1 MAEPAYDTDAVAARQ
16 ALADIR
22 REVFAAGA
30 YACGVVRAVPVA
42 AEVVARYEGWLAD
55 GNAGN
60 MDYLGRYGEVRR
72 DPRLLLDGEG
82 AHTLIVTLF
91 AYQDDVPLAE
101 GVPYIAHYA
110 LGQDYHDVL
119 RRRLKAVVGQL
130 RPRFGGKWRVCVD
143 SAPLMER
150 YWAVRA
156 GLGVIG
162 DNGCLIVP
170 GVGANFFIATIVT
183 TAQLPTDDPVEDTPH
198 CLGCG
203 RCVRVCPTGALR
215 NDGSVDARRC
225 ISYLTI
231 ESHDDIPADIPTGS
245 TLYGC
250 DVCRRACPLA
260 HSKAGVGQAGDA
272 NYGSDGNDGNY
283 ENDESNESR
292 GKDERSLG
300 NPESTDPSA
309 SGKFAEAVTVLPEF
323 TPNPQLLSMTVADWR
338 ALDDEGYAALT
349 AHSAMRRASLDKLH
363 STLRRFPQG

>member
-1 MAEPAYDTDAVAARQ
+1 M
-16 ALADIR
+16 LADIR
-22 REVFAAGA
+22 REVFAVGA
-30 YACGVVRAVPVA
+30 YACGVVRAMPVT
-42 AEVVARYEGWLAD
+42 AEAVARYEEWLAD

-82 AHTLIVTLF
+82 ARTLIVTLF
-91 AYQDDVPLAE
+91 AYQDNVHPAE

-119 RRRLKAVVGQL
+119 RRRLKTVIGQL
-130 RPRFGGKWRVCVD
+130 RPRFGGKWRICVD

-150 YWAVRA
+150 YWAARA

-183 TAQLPTDDPVEDTPH
+183 TAQMPTDDPVEGTSH
-198 CLGCG
+198 CLGCS
-203 RCVRVCPTGALR
+203 RCVRACPTGALR
-215 NDGSVDARRC
+215 GDGSVDARRC

-231 ESHDDIPADIPTGS
+231 ESHDDIPADIPTGN

-260 HSKAGVGQAGDA
+260 CCKTDIGQGRQLEHS
-272 NYGSDGNDGNY
+272 
-283 ENDESNESR
+283 ENLKNSEHSSV
-292 GKDERSLG
+292 
-300 NPESTDPSA
+300 ST
-309 SGKFAEAVTVLPEF
+309 SGKFAETMTVLPEF
-323 TPNPQLLSMTVADWR
+323 TPDSRLLSMTVADWR

-349 AHSAMRRASLDKLH
+349 AHSAMRRVSLDKLR
-363 STLRRFPQG
+363 STLRRFPKG

>member
-1 MAEPAYDTDAVAARQ
+1 MPFFFMEQNTDTAKAM
-16 ALADIR
+16 LADIR
-22 REVFAAGA
+22 REVFAVGA
-30 YACGVVRAVPVA
+30 YACGVVRAMPVT
-42 AEVVARYEGWLAD
+42 AEAVARYEEWLAD

-60 MDYLGRYGEVRR
+60 MDYLWRYGEVRR

-82 AHTLIVTLF
+82 ARTLIVTLF
-91 AYQDDVPLAE
+91 AYQDNVHPAE

-119 RRRLKAVVGQL
+119 RRRLKTVIGQL
-130 RPRFGGKWRVCVD
+130 RPRFGGKWRICVD

-150 YWAVRA
+150 YWAARA

-183 TAQLPTDDPVEDTPH
+183 TAQMPTDDPVEGTSH

-203 RCVRVCPTGALR
+203 RCVRACPTGALR
-215 NDGSVDARRC
+215 GDGSVDARRC

-231 ESHDDIPADIPTGS
+231 ESHDGIPADIPTGN

-260 HSKAGVGQAGDA
+260 CCKTDIGQGRQLEHS
-272 NYGSDGNDGNY
+272 
-283 ENDESNESR
+283 ENLENSEHS
-292 GKDERSLG
+292 SV
-300 NPESTDPSA
+300 ST
-309 SGKFAEAVTVLPEF
+309 SGKFAETMTVLPEF
-323 TPNPQLLSMTVADWR
+323 TPDSRLLSMTVADWR

-349 AHSAMRRASLDKLH
+349 AHSAMRRISLDKLR
-363 STLRRFPQG
+363 STLRRFPKG

>member
-1 MAEPAYDTDAVAARQ
+1 MEQNTDTAKAM
-16 ALADIR
+16 LADIR
-22 REVFAAGA
+22 REVFAVGA
-30 YACGVVRAVPVA
+30 YACGVVRAMPVT
-42 AEVVARYEGWLAD
+42 AEAVARYDEWLAD

-82 AHTLIVTLF
+82 ARTLIVTLF
-91 AYQDDVPLAE
+91 AYQDNVHPAE

-119 RRRLKAVVGQL
+119 RRRLKTVIGQL

-150 YWAVRA
+150 YWAARA

-183 TAQLPTDDPVEDTPH
+183 TAQMPTDDPVEGTSH

-203 RCVRVCPTGALR
+203 RCVRACPTGALR
-215 NDGSVDARRC
+215 GDGSVDARRC

-231 ESHDDIPADIPTGS
+231 ESHDDIPADIPTGN

-260 HSKAGVGQAGDA
+260 CCKTDIGQGRQLEHS
-272 NYGSDGNDGNY
+272 
-283 ENDESNESR
+283 ENSENSESSEHSAV
-292 GKDERSLG
+292 
-300 NPESTDPSA
+300 ST
-309 SGKFAEAVTVLPEF
+309 SGKFAETMTVLPEF
-323 TPNPQLLSMTVADWR
+323 TPDSRLLSMTVADWR
-338 ALDDEGYAALT
+338 ALDDEGYAALI
-349 AHSAMRRASLDKLH
+349 AHSAMRRVSLDKLR
-363 STLRRFPQG
+363 STLRRFPKG

>member
-1 MAEPAYDTDAVAARQ
+1 MEQNTDTAKAM
-16 ALADIR
+16 LADIR
-22 REVFAAGA
+22 REVFAVGA
-30 YACGVVRAVPVA
+30 YACGVVSAMPVT
-42 AEVVARYEGWLAD
+42 AEAVARYEEWLAD

-82 AHTLIVTLF
+82 ARTLIVTLF
-91 AYQDDVPLAE
+91 AYQDNVHPAE

-119 RRRLKAVVGQL
+119 RRRLKTVIGQL

-150 YWAVRA
+150 YWAARA

-170 GVGANFFIATIVT
+170 GMGANFFIATIVT
-183 TAQLPTDDPVEDTPH
+183 TAQMPTDDPVEGTSH

-203 RCVRVCPTGALR
+203 RCVRACPTGALR
-215 NDGSVDARRC
+215 GDGSVDARRC

-231 ESHDDIPADIPTGS
+231 ESHDDIPADIPTGN

-260 HSKAGVGQAGDA
+260 CCKTDIGQGRQLEHS
-272 NYGSDGNDGNY
+272 
-283 ENDESNESR
+283 ENSEN
-292 GKDERSLG
+292 L
-300 NPESTDPSA
+300 ESTEHSSVST
-309 SGKFAEAVTVLPEF
+309 SGKFAETMTVLPEF
-323 TPNPQLLSMTVADWR
+323 TPDSRLLSMTVADWR
-338 ALDDEGYAALT
+338 ALDDEGYAALI
-349 AHSAMRRASLDKLH
+349 AHSAMRRVSLDKLR
-363 STLRRFPQG
+363 STLRRFPKG

>member
-1 MAEPAYDTDAVAARQ
+1 MEQNTDTAKAM
-16 ALADIR
+16 LADIR
-22 REVFAAGA
+22 REVFAVGA
-30 YACGVVRAVPVA
+30 YACGVVRAMPVT
-42 AEVVARYEGWLAD
+42 AEAVARYEEWLAD

-82 AHTLIVTLF
+82 ARALIVTLF
-91 AYQDDVPLAE
+91 AYQDNVHPAE

-119 RRRLKAVVGQL
+119 RRRLKTVIGQL
-130 RPRFGGKWRVCVD
+130 RPRFGGKWRICVD

-150 YWAVRA
+150 YWAARA

-183 TAQLPTDDPVEDTPH
+183 TAQMPTDDPVEGTSH

-203 RCVRVCPTGALR
+203 RCVRACPTGALR
-215 NDGSVDARRC
+215 GDGSVDARRC

-231 ESHDDIPADIPTGS
+231 ESHDDIPADIPTGN

-260 HSKAGVGQAGDA
+260 CCKTDIGQGRQLEHSKNLKNSEHSSV
-272 NYGSDGNDGNY
+272 
-283 ENDESNESR
+283 
-292 GKDERSLG
+292 
-300 NPESTDPSA
+300 ST
-309 SGKFAEAVTVLPEF
+309 SGKFAETMTVLPEF
-323 TPNPQLLSMTVADWR
+323 TPDSRLLSMTVADWR

-349 AHSAMRRASLDKLH
+349 AHSAMRRVSLDKLR
-363 STLRRFPQG
+363 STLRRFPKG

>member
-1 MAEPAYDTDAVAARQ
+1 MEQNTDTAKAM
-16 ALADIR
+16 LADIR
-22 REVFAAGA
+22 REVFAVGA
-30 YACGVVRAVPVA
+30 YACGVVRAMPVT
-42 AEVVARYEGWLAD
+42 AEAVARYEEWLAD

-82 AHTLIVTLF
+82 ARTLIVTLF
-91 AYQDDVPLAE
+91 AYQDNVHPAE

-119 RRRLKAVVGQL
+119 RRRLKTVIGQL

-150 YWAVRA
+150 YWAARA

-183 TAQLPTDDPVEDTPH
+183 TAQMPTDDPVEGTSH

-203 RCVRVCPTGALR
+203 RCVRACPTGALR
-215 NDGSVDARRC
+215 GDGSVDARRC

-231 ESHDDIPADIPTGS
+231 ESHDDIPADIPTGN

-260 HSKAGVGQAGDA
+260 CCKTDIGQGRQLEHS
-272 NYGSDGNDGNY
+272 
-283 ENDESNESR
+283 ENLENSEHS
-292 GKDERSLG
+292 SV
-300 NPESTDPSA
+300 ST
-309 SGKFAEAVTVLPEF
+309 SGKFAETMTVLPEF
-323 TPNPQLLSMTVADWR
+323 TPDSRLLSMTVADWR

-349 AHSAMRRASLDKLH
+349 AHSAMRRVSLDKLR
-363 STLRRFPQG
+363 STLRRFPKG

>member
-1 MAEPAYDTDAVAARQ
+1 MEQNTDTAKAM
-16 ALADIR
+16 LADIR
-22 REVFAAGA
+22 REVFAVGA
-30 YACGVVRAVPVA
+30 YACGVVRAMPVT
-42 AEVVARYEGWLAD
+42 AEAVARYEEWLAD

-82 AHTLIVTLF
+82 ARTLIVTLF
-91 AYQDDVPLAE
+91 AYQDNVHPAE

-119 RRRLKAVVGQL
+119 RRRLKTVIGQL
-130 RPRFGGKWRVCVD
+130 RPRFGGKWRICVD

-150 YWAVRA
+150 YWAARA

-183 TAQLPTDDPVEDTPH
+183 TAQMPTDDPVEGTSH

-203 RCVRVCPTGALR
+203 RCVRACPTGALR
-215 NDGSVDARRC
+215 GDGSVDARRC

-231 ESHDDIPADIPTGS
+231 ESHEDIPADIPTGN

-260 HSKAGVGQAGDA
+260 CCKTDIGQGRQLEHS
-272 NYGSDGNDGNY
+272 
-283 ENDESNESR
+283 ENLKNSEHSSV
-292 GKDERSLG
+292 
-300 NPESTDPSA
+300 ST
-309 SGKFAEAVTVLPEF
+309 SGKFAETMTVLPEF
-323 TPNPQLLSMTVADWR
+323 TPDSRLLSMTVADWR

-349 AHSAMRRASLDKLH
+349 AHSAMRRVSLDKLR
-363 STLRRFPQG
+363 STLRRFPKG

>member
-1 MAEPAYDTDAVAARQ
+1 M
-16 ALADIR
+16 LADIR
-22 REVFAAGA
+22 REVFAVGA
-30 YACGVVRAVPVA
+30 YACGVVRAMPVT
-42 AEVVARYEGWLAD
+42 AEAVARYEEWLAD

-82 AHTLIVTLF
+82 ARTLIVTLF
-91 AYQDDVPLAE
+91 AYQDNVHPAE

-119 RRRLKAVVGQL
+119 RRRLKTVIGQL
-130 RPRFGGKWRVCVD
+130 RPRFGGKWRICVD

-150 YWAVRA
+150 YWAARA

-183 TAQLPTDDPVEDTPH
+183 TAQMPTDDPVEGTSH

-203 RCVRVCPTGALR
+203 RCVRACPTGALR
-215 NDGSVDARRC
+215 GDGSVDARRC

-231 ESHDDIPADIPTGS
+231 ESHDDIPADIPTGN

-260 HSKAGVGQAGDA
+260 CCKTDIGQGRQFEHSK
-272 NYGSDGNDGNY
+272 NL
-283 ENDESNESR
+283 ENSEHSSV
-292 GKDERSLG
+292 
-300 NPESTDPSA
+300 ST
-309 SGKFAEAVTVLPEF
+309 SGKFAETMTVLPEF
-323 TPNPQLLSMTVADWR
+323 TPDSRLLSMTVADWR

-349 AHSAMRRASLDKLH
+349 AHSAMRRVSLDKLR
-363 STLRRFPQG
+363 STLRRFPKG

>member
-1 MAEPAYDTDAVAARQ
+1 MEQNTDTAKAM
-16 ALADIR
+16 LADIR
-22 REVFAAGA
+22 REVFAVGA
-30 YACGVVRAVPVA
+30 YACGVVRAMPVT
-42 AEVVARYEGWLAD
+42 AEAVARYEEWLAD

-60 MDYLGRYGEVRR
+60 MDYLWRYGEVRR

-82 AHTLIVTLF
+82 ARTLIVTLF
-91 AYQDDVPLAE
+91 AYQDNVHPAE

-119 RRRLKAVVGQL
+119 RRRLKTVIGQL
-130 RPRFGGKWRVCVD
+130 RPRFGGKWRICVD
-143 SAPLMER
+143 SAPLLER
-150 YWAVRA
+150 YWAARA

-183 TAQLPTDDPVEDTPH
+183 TAQMPTDDPVEGTSH

-203 RCVRVCPTGALR
+203 RCVRACPTGALR
-215 NDGSVDARRC
+215 GDGSVDARRC

-231 ESHDDIPADIPTGS
+231 ESHDDIPADIPTGN

-260 HSKAGVGQAGDA
+260 CCKTDIGQGRQLEHS
-272 NYGSDGNDGNY
+272 
-283 ENDESNESR
+283 ENLENSEHS
-292 GKDERSLG
+292 SV
-300 NPESTDPSA
+300 ST
-309 SGKFAEAVTVLPEF
+309 SGKFAETMTVLPEF
-323 TPNPQLLSMTVADWR
+323 TPDSRLLSMTVADWR

-349 AHSAMRRASLDKLH
+349 AHSAMRRVSLDKLR
-363 STLRRFPQG
+363 STLRRFPKG

>member
-1 MAEPAYDTDAVAARQ
+1 MEQNTDTAKAM
-16 ALADIR
+16 LADIR
-22 REVFAAGA
+22 REVFAVGA
-30 YACGVVRAVPVA
+30 YACGVVRAMPVT
-42 AEVVARYEGWLAD
+42 AEAVARYDEWLAD

-82 AHTLIVTLF
+82 ARTLIVTLF
-91 AYQDDVPLAE
+91 AYQDNVHPAE

-119 RRRLKAVVGQL
+119 RRRLKTVIGQL
-130 RPRFGGKWRVCVD
+130 RPRFGGKWRICVD

-150 YWAVRA
+150 YWAARA

-183 TAQLPTDDPVEDTPH
+183 TAQMPTDDPVEGTSH

-203 RCVRVCPTGALR
+203 RCVRACPTGALR
-215 NDGSVDARRC
+215 GDGSVDARRC

-231 ESHDDIPADIPTGS
+231 ESHDDIPADIPTGN

-260 HSKAGVGQAGDA
+260 CCKTDIGQGRQLEHS
-272 NYGSDGNDGNY
+272 
-283 ENDESNESR
+283 ENLKNSEHSSV
-292 GKDERSLG
+292 
-300 NPESTDPSA
+300 ST
-309 SGKFAEAVTVLPEF
+309 SGKFAETMTVLPEF
-323 TPNPQLLSMTVADWR
+323 TPDSRLLSMTVADWR

-349 AHSAMRRASLDKLH
+349 AHSAMRRVSLDKLR
-363 STLRRFPQG
+363 STLRRFPKG

>member
-1 MAEPAYDTDAVAARQ
+1 MEQNTDTAKAM
-16 ALADIR
+16 LADIR
-22 REVFAAGA
+22 REVFAVGA
-30 YACGVVRAVPVA
+30 YACGVVRAMPVT
-42 AEVVARYEGWLAD
+42 AEAVARYEEWLAD

-82 AHTLIVTLF
+82 ARTLIVTLF
-91 AYQDDVPLAE
+91 AYQDNVHPAE

-119 RRRLKAVVGQL
+119 RRRLKTVIGQL
-130 RPRFGGKWRVCVD
+130 RPRFGGKWRICVD

-150 YWAVRA
+150 YWAARA

-183 TAQLPTDDPVEDTPH
+183 TAQMPTDDPVEGTSH

-203 RCVRVCPTGALR
+203 RCVRACPTGALR
-215 NDGSVDARRC
+215 GDGSVDARRC

-231 ESHDDIPADIPTGS
+231 ESHDDIPADIPTGN

-260 HSKAGVGQAGDA
+260 CCKTDIGQGRQLEHSK
-272 NYGSDGNDGNY
+272 NL
-283 ENDESNESR
+283 ENSEHSSV
-292 GKDERSLG
+292 
-300 NPESTDPSA
+300 ST
-309 SGKFAEAVTVLPEF
+309 SGKFAETMTVLPEF
-323 TPNPQLLSMTVADWR
+323 TPDSRLLSMTVADWR

-349 AHSAMRRASLDKLH
+349 AHSAMRRVSLDKLR
-363 STLRRFPQG
+363 STLRRFPKG

>member
-1 MAEPAYDTDAVAARQ
+1 MEQNTDTAKAI
-16 ALADIR
+16 LADIR
-22 REVFAAGA
+22 REVFAVGA
-30 YACGVVRAVPVA
+30 YACGVVRAMPVT
-42 AEVVARYEGWLAD
+42 AEAVARYEEWLAD

-82 AHTLIVTLF
+82 ARTLIVTLF
-91 AYQDDVPLAE
+91 AYQDNVHPAE

-119 RRRLKAVVGQL
+119 RRRLKTVIGQL
-130 RPRFGGKWRVCVD
+130 RPRFGGKWRICVD

-150 YWAVRA
+150 YWAARA

-183 TAQLPTDDPVEDTPH
+183 TAQMPTDDPVEGTSH

-203 RCVRVCPTGALR
+203 RCVRACPTGALR
-215 NDGSVDARRC
+215 GDGSVDARRC

-231 ESHDDIPADIPTGS
+231 ESHDDIPADIPTGN

-250 DVCRRACPLA
+250 DVYRRACPLA
-260 HSKAGVGQAGDA
+260 CCKTDIGQGRQLEHSEDL
-272 NYGSDGNDGNY
+272 
-283 ENDESNESR
+283 ENSEHSSV
-292 GKDERSLG
+292 
-300 NPESTDPSA
+300 ST
-309 SGKFAEAVTVLPEF
+309 SGKFAETMTVLPEF
-323 TPNPQLLSMTVADWR
+323 TPDSRLLSMTVADWR

-349 AHSAMRRASLDKLH
+349 AHSAMRRVSLDKLR
-363 STLRRFPQG
+363 STLRRFPKG

>member
-1 MAEPAYDTDAVAARQ
+1 MEQNTDTAKAM
-16 ALADIR
+16 LADIR
-22 REVFAAGA
+22 REVFAVGA
-30 YACGVVRAVPVA
+30 YACGVVRAMPVT
-42 AEVVARYEGWLAD
+42 AEAVARYEEWLAD

-82 AHTLIVTLF
+82 ARTLIVTLF
-91 AYQDDVPLAE
+91 AYQDNVHPAE

-119 RRRLKAVVGQL
+119 RRRLKTVIGQL
-130 RPRFGGKWRVCVD
+130 RPRFGGKWRICVD

-150 YWAVRA
+150 YWAARA

-183 TAQLPTDDPVEDTPH
+183 TAQMPTDDPVEGTSH

-203 RCVRVCPTGALR
+203 RCVRACPTGALR
-215 NDGSVDARRC
+215 GDGSVDARRC

-231 ESHDDIPADIPTGS
+231 ESHDDIPADIPTGN

-260 HSKAGVGQAGDA
+260 CFKTDIGQGRQLEHS
-272 NYGSDGNDGNY
+272 
-283 ENDESNESR
+283 ENLENSEHS
-292 GKDERSLG
+292 SV
-300 NPESTDPSA
+300 ST
-309 SGKFAEAVTVLPEF
+309 SGKFAETMTVLPEF
-323 TPNPQLLSMTVADWR
+323 TPDSRLLSMTVADWR

-349 AHSAMRRASLDKLH
+349 AHSAMRRVSLDKLR
-363 STLRRFPQG
+363 STLRRFPKG

>member
-1 MAEPAYDTDAVAARQ
+1 M
-16 ALADIR
+16 
-22 REVFAAGA
+22 
-30 YACGVVRAVPVA
+30 
-42 AEVVARYEGWLAD
+42 
-55 GNAGN
+55 
-60 MDYLGRYGEVRR
+60 RR

-82 AHTLIVTLF
+82 ARTLIVTLF
-91 AYQDDVPLAE
+91 AYQDNVHPAE

-119 RRRLKAVVGQL
+119 RRRLKTVIGQL

-150 YWAVRA
+150 YWAARA

-183 TAQLPTDDPVEDTPH
+183 TAQMPTDDPVEGTSH

-203 RCVRVCPTGALR
+203 RCVRACPTGALR
-215 NDGSVDARRC
+215 GDGSVDARRC

-231 ESHDDIPADIPTGS
+231 ESHDDIPANIPTGN

-260 HSKAGVGQAGDA
+260 CCKTDIGQGRQLEHSEH
-272 NYGSDGNDGNY
+272 S
-283 ENDESNESR
+283 ENSESSEHSAV
-292 GKDERSLG
+292 
-300 NPESTDPSA
+300 ST
-309 SGKFAEAVTVLPEF
+309 SGKFVEAMTVLPEF
-323 TPNPQLLSMTVADWR
+323 TPDSRLLSMTVADWR
-338 ALDDEGYAALT
+338 ALDDEGYAALI
-349 AHSAMRRASLDKLH
+349 AHSAMRRVSLDKLR
-363 STLRRFPQG
+363 STLRRFPKG

>member
-1 MAEPAYDTDAVAARQ
+1 MEQNTDTAKAM
-16 ALADIR
+16 LADIR
-22 REVFAAGA
+22 REVFAVGA
-30 YACGVVRAVPVA
+30 YACGVVRAMPVT
-42 AEVVARYEGWLAD
+42 AEAVARYDEWLAD

-82 AHTLIVTLF
+82 ARTLIVTLF
-91 AYQDDVPLAE
+91 AYQDNVHPTE

-119 RRRLKAVVGQL
+119 RRRLRTVIGQL

-150 YWAVRA
+150 YWAARA

-183 TAQLPTDDPVEDTPH
+183 TAQMPTDDPVEGTSH

-203 RCVRVCPTGALR
+203 RCVRACPTGALR
-215 NDGSVDARRC
+215 GDGSVDARRC

-231 ESHDDIPADIPTGS
+231 ESHDDIPADIPTGN

-260 HSKAGVGQAGDA
+260 CCKTDGQGRQLEHSEH
-272 NYGSDGNDGNY
+272 S
-283 ENDESNESR
+283 ESSEHS
-292 GKDERSLG
+292 SV
-300 NPESTDPSA
+300 ST
-309 SGKFAEAVTVLPEF
+309 SGKFAETMTVLPEF
-323 TPNPQLLSMTVADWR
+323 TPDSRLLSMTVADWR
-338 ALDDEGYAALT
+338 ALDDEGYAALI
-349 AHSAMRRASLDKLH
+349 AHSAMRRVSLDKLR
-363 STLRRFPQG
+363 STLRRFPKWEGIC

>member
-1 MAEPAYDTDAVAARQ
+1 M
-16 ALADIR
+16 
-22 REVFAAGA
+22 
-30 YACGVVRAVPVA
+30 
-42 AEVVARYEGWLAD
+42 
-55 GNAGN
+55 
-60 MDYLGRYGEVRR
+60 RR

-82 AHTLIVTLF
+82 ARTLIVTLF
-91 AYQDDVPLAE
+91 AYQDNVHPAE

-119 RRRLKAVVGQL
+119 RRRLKTVIGQL
-130 RPRFGGKWRVCVD
+130 RPRFGGKWRICVD

-150 YWAVRA
+150 YWAARA

-183 TAQLPTDDPVEDTPH
+183 TAQMPTDDPVEGTSH

-203 RCVRVCPTGALR
+203 RCVRACPTGALR
-215 NDGSVDARRC
+215 GDGSVDARRC

-231 ESHDDIPADIPTGS
+231 ESHDDIPADIPTGN

-260 HSKAGVGQAGDA
+260 CCKTDIGQGRQLEHSKNLKNSEHSSV
-272 NYGSDGNDGNY
+272 
-283 ENDESNESR
+283 
-292 GKDERSLG
+292 
-300 NPESTDPSA
+300 ST
-309 SGKFAEAVTVLPEF
+309 SGKFAETMTVLPEF
-323 TPNPQLLSMTVADWR
+323 TPDSRLLSMTVADWR

-349 AHSAMRRASLDKLH
+349 AHSAMRRVSLDKLR
-363 STLRRFPQG
+363 STLRRFPKG

>member
-1 MAEPAYDTDAVAARQ
+1 MEQNTDTAKAM
-16 ALADIR
+16 LADIR
-22 REVFAAGA
+22 REVFAVGA
-30 YACGVVRAVPVA
+30 YACGVVRAMPVT
-42 AEVVARYEGWLAD
+42 AEAVARYEEWLAD

-82 AHTLIVTLF
+82 ARTLIVTLF
-91 AYQDDVPLAE
+91 AYQDNVHPAE

-119 RRRLKAVVGQL
+119 RRRLKTVIGQL
-130 RPRFGGKWRVCVD
+130 RPRFGGKWRICID

-150 YWAVRA
+150 YWAARA

-183 TAQLPTDDPVEDTPH
+183 TAQMPTDDPVEGTSH

-203 RCVRVCPTGALR
+203 RCVRACPTGALR
-215 NDGSVDARRC
+215 GDGSVDARRC

-231 ESHDDIPADIPTGS
+231 ESHDDIPADIPTGN

-260 HSKAGVGQAGDA
+260 CCKTDIGQGRQLEHS
-272 NYGSDGNDGNY
+272 
-283 ENDESNESR
+283 ENLENSEHS
-292 GKDERSLG
+292 SV
-300 NPESTDPSA
+300 ST
-309 SGKFAEAVTVLPEF
+309 SGKFAETMTVLPEF
-323 TPNPQLLSMTVADWR
+323 TPDSRLLSMTVADWR

-349 AHSAMRRASLDKLH
+349 AHSAMRRVSLDKLR
-363 STLRRFPQG
+363 STLRRFPKG

>member
-1 MAEPAYDTDAVAARQ
+1 MEQNTDTAKAM
-16 ALADIR
+16 LADIR
-22 REVFAAGA
+22 REVFAVGA
-30 YACGVVRAVPVA
+30 YACGVVRAMPVT
-42 AEVVARYEGWLAD
+42 AEAVARYEEWLAD

-82 AHTLIVTLF
+82 ARTLIVTLF
-91 AYQDDVPLAE
+91 AYQDNVHPAE

-119 RRRLKAVVGQL
+119 RRRLKTVIGQL

-150 YWAVRA
+150 YWAARA

-183 TAQLPTDDPVEDTPH
+183 TAQMPTDDPVEGTSH

-203 RCVRVCPTGALR
+203 RCVRACPTGALR
-215 NDGSVDARRC
+215 GDGSVDARRC

-231 ESHDDIPADIPTGS
+231 ESHDDIPADIPTGN

-260 HSKAGVGQAGDA
+260 CCKTDIGQGRQLEHSEH
-272 NYGSDGNDGNY
+272 S
-283 ENDESNESR
+283 EHSESSEHS
-292 GKDERSLG
+292 SV
-300 NPESTDPSA
+300 ST
-309 SGKFAEAVTVLPEF
+309 SGKFAETMTILPEF
-323 TPNPQLLSMTVADWR
+323 TPDSRLLSMTVADWR
-338 ALDDEGYAALT
+338 ALDDEGYAALI
-349 AHSAMRRASLDKLH
+349 AHSAMRRVSLDKLR
-363 STLRRFPQG
+363 STLRRFPKW

>member
-1 MAEPAYDTDAVAARQ
+1 MEQNTDTAKAM
-16 ALADIR
+16 LADIR
-22 REVFAAGA
+22 REVFAVGA
-30 YACGVVRAVPVA
+30 YACGVVRAMPVT
-42 AEVVARYEGWLAD
+42 AEAVARYEEWLAD

-82 AHTLIVTLF
+82 ARTLIVTLF
-91 AYQDDVPLAE
+91 AYQDNVHPTE

-119 RRRLKAVVGQL
+119 RRRLRTVIGQL

-150 YWAVRA
+150 YWAARA

-183 TAQLPTDDPVEDTPH
+183 TAQMPTDDPVEGTSH

-203 RCVRVCPTGALR
+203 RCVRACPTGALR
-215 NDGSVDARRC
+215 GDGSVDARRC

-231 ESHDDIPADIPTGS
+231 ESHDDIPADIPTGN

-260 HSKAGVGQAGDA
+260 CCKTDIGQGRQLEHSK
-272 NYGSDGNDGNY
+272 NL
-283 ENDESNESR
+283 ENSEHSSV
-292 GKDERSLG
+292 
-300 NPESTDPSA
+300 ST
-309 SGKFAEAVTVLPEF
+309 SGKFAETMTVLPEF
-323 TPNPQLLSMTVADWR
+323 TPDSRLLSMTVADWR

-349 AHSAMRRASLDKLH
+349 AHSAMRRVSLDKLR
-363 STLRRFPQG
+363 STLRRFPKG

>member
-1 MAEPAYDTDAVAARQ
+1 MPFFFMEQNTDTAKAM
-16 ALADIR
+16 LADIR
-22 REVFAAGA
+22 REVFAVGA
-30 YACGVVRAVPVA
+30 YACGVVRAMPVT
-42 AEVVARYEGWLAD
+42 AEAVARYEEWLAD

-82 AHTLIVTLF
+82 ARTLIVTLF
-91 AYQDDVPLAE
+91 AYQDNVHPAE

-119 RRRLKAVVGQL
+119 RRRLKTVIGQL
-130 RPRFGGKWRVCVD
+130 RPRFGGKWRICVD

-150 YWAVRA
+150 YWAARA

-183 TAQLPTDDPVEDTPH
+183 TAQMPTDDPVEGTSH

-203 RCVRVCPTGALR
+203 RCVRACPTGALR
-215 NDGSVDARRC
+215 GDGSVDARRC

-231 ESHDDIPADIPTGS
+231 ESHDGIPADIPTGN

-260 HSKAGVGQAGDA
+260 CCKTDIGQGRQLEHSKNLKNSEHSSV
-272 NYGSDGNDGNY
+272 
-283 ENDESNESR
+283 
-292 GKDERSLG
+292 
-300 NPESTDPSA
+300 ST
-309 SGKFAEAVTVLPEF
+309 SGKFAETMTVLPEF
-323 TPNPQLLSMTVADWR
+323 TPDSRLLSMTVADWR

-349 AHSAMRRASLDKLH
+349 AHSAMRRVSLDKLR
-363 STLRRFPQG
+363 STLRRFPKGSAFVEW

>member
-1 MAEPAYDTDAVAARQ
+1 MEQNTDTAKAM
-16 ALADIR
+16 LADIR
-22 REVFAAGA
+22 REVFAVGA
-30 YACGVVRAVPVA
+30 YACGVVRAMPVT
-42 AEVVARYEGWLAD
+42 AEAVARYEEWLAD

-82 AHTLIVTLF
+82 ARTLIVTLF
-91 AYQDDVPLAE
+91 AYQDNVHPAE

-119 RRRLKAVVGQL
+119 RRRLKTVIGQL

-150 YWAVRA
+150 YWAARA

-170 GVGANFFIATIVT
+170 GMGANFFIATIVT
-183 TAQLPTDDPVEDTPH
+183 TAQMPTDDPVEGTSH

-203 RCVRVCPTGALR
+203 RCVRACPTGALR
-215 NDGSVDARRC
+215 GDGSVDARRC

-231 ESHDDIPADIPTGS
+231 ESHDDIPADIPTGN

-260 HSKAGVGQAGDA
+260 CCKTDIGQGRQLEHSEH
-272 NYGSDGNDGNY
+272 S
-283 ENDESNESR
+283 ENSESSEHSAV
-292 GKDERSLG
+292 
-300 NPESTDPSA
+300 ST
-309 SGKFAEAVTVLPEF
+309 SGKFAETMTVLPEF
-323 TPNPQLLSMTVADWR
+323 TPDSRLLSMTVADWR
-338 ALDDEGYAALT
+338 ALDDEGYAALI
-349 AHSAMRRASLDKLH
+349 AHSAMRRVSLDKLR
-363 STLRRFPQG
+363 STLRRFPKW

>member
-1 MAEPAYDTDAVAARQ
+1 MEQNTDTAKAM
-16 ALADIR
+16 LADIR
-22 REVFAAGA
+22 REVFAVGA
-30 YACGVVRAVPVA
+30 YACGVVRAMPVT
-42 AEVVARYEGWLAD
+42 AEAVARYEEWLAD

-82 AHTLIVTLF
+82 ARTLIVTLF
-91 AYQDDVPLAE
+91 AYQDNVHPAE

-119 RRRLKAVVGQL
+119 RRRLKTVIGQL

-150 YWAVRA
+150 YWAARA

-183 TAQLPTDDPVEDTPH
+183 TAQMPTDDPVEGTSH

-203 RCVRVCPTGALR
+203 RCVRACPTGALR
-215 NDGSVDARRC
+215 GDGSVDARRC

-231 ESHDDIPADIPTGS
+231 ESHDDIPADIPTGN

-260 HSKAGVGQAGDA
+260 CCKTDGQGRQLEHS
-272 NYGSDGNDGNY
+272 
-283 ENDESNESR
+283 ENSESSEHSAV
-292 GKDERSLG
+292 
-300 NPESTDPSA
+300 ST
-309 SGKFAEAVTVLPEF
+309 SGKFAETMTVLPEF
-323 TPNPQLLSMTVADWR
+323 TPDSRLLSMTVADWR
-338 ALDDEGYAALT
+338 ALDDEGYAALI
-349 AHSAMRRASLDKLH
+349 AHSAMRRVSLDKLR
-363 STLRRFPQG
+363 STLRRFPKG

>member
-1 MAEPAYDTDAVAARQ
+1 MEQNTDTAKAM
-16 ALADIR
+16 LADIR
-22 REVFAAGA
+22 REVFAVGA
-30 YACGVVRAVPVA
+30 YACGVVRAMPVT
-42 AEVVARYEGWLAD
+42 AEAVARYEEWLAD

-82 AHTLIVTLF
+82 ARTLIVTLF
-91 AYQDDVPLAE
+91 AYQDNVHPAE

-119 RRRLKAVVGQL
+119 RRRLKTVIGQL
-130 RPRFGGKWRVCVD
+130 RPRFGGKWRICVD

-150 YWAVRA
+150 YWAARA

-183 TAQLPTDDPVEDTPH
+183 TAQMPTDDPAEGTSH

-203 RCVRVCPTGALR
+203 RCVRACPTGALR
-215 NDGSVDARRC
+215 GDGSVDARRC

-231 ESHDDIPADIPTGS
+231 ESHDDIPADIPTGN

-260 HSKAGVGQAGDA
+260 CCKTDIGQGRQLEHS
-272 NYGSDGNDGNY
+272 
-283 ENDESNESR
+283 ENLENSEHS
-292 GKDERSLG
+292 SV
-300 NPESTDPSA
+300 ST
-309 SGKFAEAVTVLPEF
+309 SGKFAETMTVLPEF
-323 TPNPQLLSMTVADWR
+323 TPDSRLLSMTVADWR

-349 AHSAMRRASLDKLH
+349 AHSAMRRVSLDKLR
-363 STLRRFPQG
+363 STLRRFPKG

>member
-1 MAEPAYDTDAVAARQ
+1 MEQNTDTAKAM
-16 ALADIR
+16 LADIR
-22 REVFAAGA
+22 REVFAVGA
-30 YACGVVRAVPVA
+30 YACGVVRAMPVT
-42 AEVVARYEGWLAD
+42 AEAVARYEEWLAD

-82 AHTLIVTLF
+82 ARTLIVTLF
-91 AYQDDVPLAE
+91 AYQDNVHPAE

-119 RRRLKAVVGQL
+119 RRRLKTVIGQL

-150 YWAVRA
+150 YWAARA

-183 TAQLPTDDPVEDTPH
+183 TAQMPTDDPVEGTSH

-203 RCVRVCPTGALR
+203 RCVRACPTGALR
-215 NDGSVDARRC
+215 GDGSVDARRC

-231 ESHDDIPADIPTGS
+231 ESHDDIPADIPTGN

-260 HSKAGVGQAGDA
+260 CCKTDIGQGRQLGHSE
-272 NYGSDGNDGNY
+272 NLEGS
-283 ENDESNESR
+283 EHSSV
-292 GKDERSLG
+292 
-300 NPESTDPSA
+300 ST
-309 SGKFAEAVTVLPEF
+309 SGKFAETMTVLPEF
-323 TPNPQLLSMTVADWR
+323 TPDSRLLSMTVADWR
-338 ALDDEGYAALT
+338 ALDDEGYAALI
-349 AHSAMRRASLDKLH
+349 AHSAMRRVSLDKLR
-363 STLRRFPQG
+363 STLRRFPKW

>member
-1 MAEPAYDTDAVAARQ
+1 M
-16 ALADIR
+16 LADIR
-22 REVFAAGA
+22 REVFAVGA
-30 YACGVVRAVPVA
+30 YACGVVRAMPVA
-42 AEVVARYEGWLAD
+42 AEAVARYEEWLAD

-60 MDYLGRYGEVRR
+60 MDYLGHYGEVRR

-82 AHTLIVTLF
+82 ARTLIVTLF
-91 AYQDDVPLAE
+91 AYQDNVHPAE

-119 RRRLKAVVGQL
+119 RRRLKTVIGQL

-150 YWAVRA
+150 YWAARA

-183 TAQLPTDDPVEDTPH
+183 TAQMPTDDPVEGTSH

-203 RCVRVCPTGALR
+203 RCVRECPTGALR
-215 NDGSVDARRC
+215 GDGSVDARRC

-231 ESHDDIPADIPTGS
+231 ESHDDIPADIPMGN

-260 HSKAGVGQAGDA
+260 CCKTDIGQGRQLEHS
-272 NYGSDGNDGNY
+272 
-283 ENDESNESR
+283 ENLENSEHS
-292 GKDERSLG
+292 SV
-300 NPESTDPSA
+300 STF
-309 SGKFAEAVTVLPEF
+309 GKFAETMTVLPEF
-323 TPNPQLLSMTVADWR
+323 TPDSRLLSMTVADWR

-349 AHSAMRRASLDKLH
+349 AHSAMRRVSLDKLR
-363 STLRRFPQG
+363 STLRRFPKG

>member
-1 MAEPAYDTDAVAARQ
+1 MEQNTDTAKAM
-16 ALADIR
+16 LADIR
-22 REVFAAGA
+22 REVFAVGA
-30 YACGVVRAVPVA
+30 YACGVVRAMPVT
-42 AEVVARYEGWLAD
+42 AEAVARYEEWLAD

-82 AHTLIVTLF
+82 ARTLIVTLF
-91 AYQDDVPLAE
+91 AYQDNVHPAE

-119 RRRLKAVVGQL
+119 RRRLRTVIGQL
-130 RPRFGGKWRVCVD
+130 RPRFSGKWRVCVD

-150 YWAVRA
+150 YWAARA

-183 TAQLPTDDPVEDTPH
+183 TAQMPTDDPVEGTSH

-203 RCVRVCPTGALR
+203 RCVRACPTGALR
-215 NDGSVDARRC
+215 GDGSVDARRC

-231 ESHDDIPADIPTGS
+231 ESHDDIPADIPTGN

-260 HSKAGVGQAGDA
+260 CCKTDIGQGRQLEHS
-272 NYGSDGNDGNY
+272 
-283 ENDESNESR
+283 ENSENSESSEHSAV
-292 GKDERSLG
+292 
-300 NPESTDPSA
+300 ST
-309 SGKFAEAVTVLPEF
+309 SGKFAETMTVLPEF
-323 TPNPQLLSMTVADWR
+323 TPDSRLLSMTVADWR
-338 ALDDEGYAALT
+338 ALDDEGYAALI
-349 AHSAMRRASLDKLH
+349 AHSAMRRVSLDKLR
-363 STLRRFPQG
+363 STLRRFPKG

>member
-1 MAEPAYDTDAVAARQ
+1 MEQNTDTAKAM
-16 ALADIR
+16 LADIR
-22 REVFAAGA
+22 REVFAVGA
-30 YACGVVRAVPVA
+30 YACGVVRAMPVT
-42 AEVVARYEGWLAD
+42 AEAVARYEEWLAD

-82 AHTLIVTLF
+82 ARTLIVTLF
-91 AYQDDVPLAE
+91 AYQDNVHPAE

-119 RRRLKAVVGQL
+119 RRRLKTVIGQL
-130 RPRFGGKWRVCVD
+130 RPSFGGKWRICVD

-150 YWAVRA
+150 YWAARA

-183 TAQLPTDDPVEDTPH
+183 TAQMPTDDPVEGTSH

-203 RCVRVCPTGALR
+203 RCVRACPTGALR
-215 NDGSVDARRC
+215 GDGSVDARRC

-231 ESHDDIPADIPTGS
+231 ESHDDIPADIPTGN

-260 HSKAGVGQAGDA
+260 CCKTDIGQGRQLEHS
-272 NYGSDGNDGNY
+272 
-283 ENDESNESR
+283 ENLENSEHS
-292 GKDERSLG
+292 SV
-300 NPESTDPSA
+300 ST
-309 SGKFAEAVTVLPEF
+309 SGKFAETMTVLPEF
-323 TPNPQLLSMTVADWR
+323 TPDSRLLSMTVADWR

-349 AHSAMRRASLDKLH
+349 AHSAMRRVSLDKLR
-363 STLRRFPQG
+363 STLRRFPKG

>member
-1 MAEPAYDTDAVAARQ
+1 M
-16 ALADIR
+16 LADIR
-22 REVFAAGA
+22 REVFAVGA
-30 YACGVVRAVPVA
+30 YACGVVRAMSVT
-42 AEVVARYEGWLAD
+42 AEAVARYEEWLAD

-82 AHTLIVTLF
+82 ARTLIVTLF
-91 AYQDDVPLAE
+91 AYQDNVHPAE

-119 RRRLKAVVGQL
+119 RRRLKTVIGQL
-130 RPRFGGKWRVCVD
+130 RPRFGGKWRICVD

-150 YWAVRA
+150 YWAARA

-183 TAQLPTDDPVEDTPH
+183 TAQMPTDDPVEGTSH

-203 RCVRVCPTGALR
+203 RCVRACPTGALR
-215 NDGSVDARRC
+215 GDGSVDARRC

-231 ESHDDIPADIPTGS
+231 ESHDDIPADIPTGN

-260 HSKAGVGQAGDA
+260 CCKTDIGQGRQLEHSK
-272 NYGSDGNDGNY
+272 NL
-283 ENDESNESR
+283 ENSEHSSV
-292 GKDERSLG
+292 
-300 NPESTDPSA
+300 ST
-309 SGKFAEAVTVLPEF
+309 SGKFAETVTVLPEF
-323 TPNPQLLSMTVADWR
+323 TPDSRLLSMTVADWR

-349 AHSAMRRASLDKLH
+349 AHSAMRRVSLDKLR
-363 STLRRFPQG
+363 STLRRFPKG

>member
-1 MAEPAYDTDAVAARQ
+1 MEQNTDTAKAM
-16 ALADIR
+16 LADIR
-22 REVFAAGA
+22 REVFAVGA
-30 YACGVVRAVPVA
+30 YACGVVRAMPVT
-42 AEVVARYEGWLAD
+42 AEAVARYDEWLAD

-82 AHTLIVTLF
+82 ARTLIVTLF
-91 AYQDDVPLAE
+91 AYQDNVHPAE

-119 RRRLKAVVGQL
+119 RRRLKTVIGQL

-150 YWAVRA
+150 YWAARA

-183 TAQLPTDDPVEDTPH
+183 TAQMPTDDPVEGTSH

-203 RCVRVCPTGALR
+203 RCVRACPTGALR
-215 NDGSVDARRC
+215 GDGSVDARRC

-231 ESHDDIPADIPTGS
+231 ESHDDIPADIPTGN

-260 HSKAGVGQAGDA
+260 CCKTDIGQGRQLEHS
-272 NYGSDGNDGNY
+272 
-283 ENDESNESR
+283 ENLENSEHSAV
-292 GKDERSLG
+292 
-300 NPESTDPSA
+300 ST
-309 SGKFAEAVTVLPEF
+309 SGKFAETMTVLPEF
-323 TPNPQLLSMTVADWR
+323 TPDSRLLSMTVADWR
-338 ALDDEGYAALT
+338 ALDDEDYAALI
-349 AHSAMRRASLDKLH
+349 AHSAMRRVSLDKLR
-363 STLRRFPQG
+363 STLRRFPKG

>member
-1 MAEPAYDTDAVAARQ
+1 MEQNTDTAKAM
-16 ALADIR
+16 LADIR
-22 REVFAAGA
+22 REVFAVGA
-30 YACGVVRAVPVA
+30 YACGVVRAMPVT
-42 AEVVARYEGWLAD
+42 AEAVARYEEWLAD

-82 AHTLIVTLF
+82 ARTLIVTLF
-91 AYQDDVPLAE
+91 AYQDNVHPAE

-119 RRRLKAVVGQL
+119 RRRLKTVIGQL

-150 YWAVRA
+150 YWAARA

-183 TAQLPTDDPVEDTPH
+183 TAQMPTDDPVEGTSH

-203 RCVRVCPTGALR
+203 RCVRACPTGALR
-215 NDGSVDARRC
+215 GDGSVDARRC

-231 ESHDDIPADIPTGS
+231 ESHDDIPADIPTGN

-260 HSKAGVGQAGDA
+260 CCKTDIGQGRQLEHSEHSAV
-272 NYGSDGNDGNY
+272 
-283 ENDESNESR
+283 
-292 GKDERSLG
+292 
-300 NPESTDPSA
+300 ST
-309 SGKFAEAVTVLPEF
+309 SGKFAETMTVLPEF
-323 TPNPQLLSMTVADWR
+323 TPDSRLLSMTVADWR
-338 ALDDEGYAALT
+338 ALDDEGYAALI
-349 AHSAMRRASLDKLH
+349 AHSAMRRVSLDKLR
-363 STLRRFPQG
+363 STLRRFPKG

>member
-1 MAEPAYDTDAVAARQ
+1 MEQNTDTAKAM
-16 ALADIR
+16 LADIR
-22 REVFAAGA
+22 REVFAVGA
-30 YACGVVRAVPVA
+30 YACGVVRAMPVT
-42 AEVVARYEGWLAD
+42 AEAVARYEEWLAD

-82 AHTLIVTLF
+82 ARTLIVTLF
-91 AYQDDVPLAE
+91 AYQDNVHPAE

-119 RRRLKAVVGQL
+119 RRRLKTVIGQL

-150 YWAVRA
+150 YWAARA

-183 TAQLPTDDPVEDTPH
+183 TAQMPTDDPVEGTSH

-203 RCVRVCPTGALR
+203 RCVRACPTGALR
-215 NDGSVDARRC
+215 GDGSVDARRC

-231 ESHDDIPADIPTGS
+231 ESHNDIPADIPTGN

-260 HSKAGVGQAGDA
+260 CCKTDIGQGRQLEHSEH
-272 NYGSDGNDGNY
+272 S
-283 ENDESNESR
+283 ENLESSEHS
-292 GKDERSLG
+292 SV
-300 NPESTDPSA
+300 ST
-309 SGKFAEAVTVLPEF
+309 SGKFAETMTVLPEF
-323 TPNPQLLSMTVADWR
+323 TPDSRLLSMTVADWR
-338 ALDDEGYAALT
+338 ALDDEGYAALI
-349 AHSAMRRASLDKLH
+349 AHSAMRRVSLDKLR
-363 STLRRFPQG
+363 STLRRFPKW

>member
-1 MAEPAYDTDAVAARQ
+1 MEQNTDTAKAM
-16 ALADIR
+16 LADIR
-22 REVFAAGA
+22 REVFAVGA
-30 YACGVVRAVPVA
+30 YACGVVRAMPVT
-42 AEVVARYEGWLAD
+42 AEAVARYDEWLAD

-82 AHTLIVTLF
+82 ARTLIVTLF
-91 AYQDDVPLAE
+91 AYQDNVHPTE

-119 RRRLKAVVGQL
+119 RRRLRTVIGQL

-150 YWAVRA
+150 YWAARA

-183 TAQLPTDDPVEDTPH
+183 TAQMPTDDPVEGTSH

-203 RCVRVCPTGALR
+203 RCVRACPTGALR
-215 NDGSVDARRC
+215 GDGSVDARRC

-231 ESHDDIPADIPTGS
+231 ESHDDIPADIPTGN

-260 HSKAGVGQAGDA
+260 CCKTDIGQGRQLEHS
-272 NYGSDGNDGNY
+272 
-283 ENDESNESR
+283 ENSENSESSEHSAV
-292 GKDERSLG
+292 
-300 NPESTDPSA
+300 ST
-309 SGKFAEAVTVLPEF
+309 SGKFAETMTVLPEF
-323 TPNPQLLSMTVADWR
+323 TPDSRLLSMTVADWR
-338 ALDDEGYAALT
+338 ALDDEGYVALI
-349 AHSAMRRASLDKLH
+349 AHSAMRRVSLDKLR
-363 STLRRFPQG
+363 STLRRFPKG

>member
-1 MAEPAYDTDAVAARQ
+1 MADSTDPDITTIRQ

-22 REVFAAGA
+22 REVFAIGA
-30 YACGVVRAVPVA
+30 YAVGVVRAMPVA
-42 AEVVARYEGWLAD
+42 AEVVAHYEGWLTA

-60 MDYLGRYGEVRR
+60 MDYLERYGEVRR

-91 AYQDDVPLAE
+91 AYQDDVPVAE
-101 GVPYIAHYA
+101 DVPYIARYA

-119 RRRLKAVVGQL
+119 RRRLKAVIRQL

-150 YWAVRA
+150 YWAARA

-162 DNGCLIVP
+162 DNGYLIVP

-183 TAQLPTDDPVEDTPH
+183 TAELPTDAPVEDTPH

-203 RCVRVCPTGALR
+203 RCIRACPTGALR

-231 ESHDDIPADIPTGS
+231 ESRDEIPADIPTGN

-260 HSKAGVGQAGDA
+260 QGKVAARHGLH
-272 NYGSDGNDGNY
+272 SDGS
-283 ENDESNESR
+283 ESSKYT
-292 GKDERSLG
+292 GYSMAYTPD
-300 NPESTDPSA
+300 
-309 SGKFAEAVTVLPEF
+309 KFAEAVTVLPEF
-323 TPNPQLLSMTVADWR
+323 TPNSQLLSMTIPDWQS
-338 ALDDEGYAALT
+338 LDEDGYAVLT
-349 AHSAMRRASLDKLH
+349 AHSAMRRASLDKLR
-363 STLRRFPQG
+363 STLRRFPKG

>member
-1 MAEPAYDTDAVAARQ
+1 MEQNTDTAKAM
-16 ALADIR
+16 LADIR
-22 REVFAAGA
+22 REVFAVGA
-30 YACGVVRAVPVA
+30 YACGVVRAMPVT
-42 AEVVARYEGWLAD
+42 AEAVARYEEWLAD

-82 AHTLIVTLF
+82 ARTLIVTLF
-91 AYQDDVPLAE
+91 AYQDNVHPAE

-119 RRRLKAVVGQL
+119 RRRLKTVIGQL

-150 YWAVRA
+150 YWAARA

-170 GVGANFFIATIVT
+170 WVGANFFIATIVT
-183 TAQLPTDDPVEDTPH
+183 TAQMPTDDPVEGTSH

-203 RCVRVCPTGALR
+203 RCVRACPTGALR
-215 NDGSVDARRC
+215 GDGSVDARRC

-231 ESHDDIPADIPTGS
+231 ESHDDIPANIPTGN

-260 HSKAGVGQAGDA
+260 CCKTDIGQGRQLEHSEH
-272 NYGSDGNDGNY
+272 S
-283 ENDESNESR
+283 ENLESSEHS
-292 GKDERSLG
+292 SV
-300 NPESTDPSA
+300 ST
-309 SGKFAEAVTVLPEF
+309 SGKFAETMTVLPEF
-323 TPNPQLLSMTVADWR
+323 TPDSRLLSMTVADWR
-338 ALDDEGYAALT
+338 ALDDEGYAALI
-349 AHSAMRRASLDKLH
+349 AHSAMRRVSLDKLR
-363 STLRRFPQG
+363 STLRRFPKG

>member
-1 MAEPAYDTDAVAARQ
+1 MEQNTDTAKAI
-16 ALADIR
+16 LADIR
-22 REVFAAGA
+22 REVFAVGA
-30 YACGVVRAVPVA
+30 YACGVVRAMPVT
-42 AEVVARYEGWLAD
+42 AEAVARYEEWLAD

-82 AHTLIVTLF
+82 ARTLIVTLF
-91 AYQDDVPLAE
+91 AYQDNVHPAE

-119 RRRLKAVVGQL
+119 RRRLKTVIGQL
-130 RPRFGGKWRVCVD
+130 RPRFGGKWRICVD

-150 YWAVRA
+150 YWAARA

-183 TAQLPTDDPVEDTPH
+183 TAQMPTDDPVEGTSH

-203 RCVRVCPTGALR
+203 RCVRACPTGALR
-215 NDGSVDARRC
+215 GDGSVDARRC

-231 ESHDDIPADIPTGS
+231 ESHDDIPADIPTGN
-245 TLYGC
+245 TLYDC

-260 HSKAGVGQAGDA
+260 CCKTDIGQGRQLEHSEDL
-272 NYGSDGNDGNY
+272 
-283 ENDESNESR
+283 ENSEHSSV
-292 GKDERSLG
+292 
-300 NPESTDPSA
+300 ST
-309 SGKFAEAVTVLPEF
+309 SGKFAETMTVLPEF
-323 TPNPQLLSMTVADWR
+323 TPDSRLLSMTVADWR

-349 AHSAMRRASLDKLH
+349 AHSAMRRVSLDKLR
-363 STLRRFPQG
+363 STLRRFPKG

>member
-1 MAEPAYDTDAVAARQ
+1 MEQNTDTAKAM
-16 ALADIR
+16 LADIR
-22 REVFAAGA
+22 REVFAVGA
-30 YACGVVRAVPVA
+30 YACGVVRAMPVT
-42 AEVVARYEGWLAD
+42 AEAVARYEEWLAD

-82 AHTLIVTLF
+82 ARTLIVTLF
-91 AYQDDVPLAE
+91 AYQDNVHPAE

-119 RRRLKAVVGQL
+119 RRRLKTVIGQL

-150 YWAVRA
+150 YWAARA

-183 TAQLPTDDPVEDTPH
+183 TAQMPTDDPVEGTSH

-203 RCVRVCPTGALR
+203 RCVRACPTGALR
-215 NDGSVDARRC
+215 GDGSVDARRC

-231 ESHDDIPADIPTGS
+231 ESHDDIPADIPTGN

-260 HSKAGVGQAGDA
+260 CCKTDIGQGRQLEHSEH
-272 NYGSDGNDGNY
+272 S
-283 ENDESNESR
+283 EHSESSEHSAV
-292 GKDERSLG
+292 
-300 NPESTDPSA
+300 ST
-309 SGKFAEAVTVLPEF
+309 SGKFAETMTVLPEF
-323 TPNPQLLSMTVADWR
+323 TPDSRLLSMTVADWR
-338 ALDDEGYAALT
+338 ALDDEGYAALI
-349 AHSAMRRASLDKLH
+349 AHSAMRRVSLDKLR
-363 STLRRFPQG
+363 STLRRFPKG

>member
-1 MAEPAYDTDAVAARQ
+1 MEQNTDTAKAM
-16 ALADIR
+16 LADIR
-22 REVFAAGA
+22 REVFAVGA
-30 YACGVVRAVPVA
+30 YACGVVRAMPVT
-42 AEVVARYEGWLAD
+42 AEAVARYEEWLAD

-82 AHTLIVTLF
+82 ARTLIVTLF
-91 AYQDDVPLAE
+91 AYQDNVHPAE

-119 RRRLKAVVGQL
+119 RRRLRTVIGQL

-150 YWAVRA
+150 YWAARA

-183 TAQLPTDDPVEDTPH
+183 TAQMPTDDPVEGTSH

-203 RCVRVCPTGALR
+203 RCVRACPTGALR
-215 NDGSVDARRC
+215 GDGSVDARRC

-231 ESHDDIPADIPTGS
+231 ESHDDIPADIPTGN

-260 HSKAGVGQAGDA
+260 CCKTDIGQGGDA
-272 NYGSDGNDGNY
+272 NYGNDGNY
-283 ENDESNESR
+283 GNDESR
-292 GKDERSLG
+292 GNDERSGG
-300 NPESTDPSA
+300 NYESTKA
-309 SGKFAEAVTVLPEF
+309 SVPGKFAETMTVLPEF
-323 TPNPQLLSMTVADWR
+323 TPDSRLLSMTVADWR
-338 ALDDEGYAALT
+338 ALDDEGYAALI
-349 AHSAMRRASLDKLH
+349 AHSAMRRVSLDKLR
-363 STLRRFPQG
+363 STLRRFPKG

>member
-1 MAEPAYDTDAVAARQ
+1 MEQNTDTAKAM
-16 ALADIR
+16 LADIR
-22 REVFAAGA
+22 REVFAVGA
-30 YACGVVRAVPVA
+30 YACGVVRAMPVT
-42 AEVVARYEGWLAD
+42 AEAVARYDEWLAD

-82 AHTLIVTLF
+82 ARTLIVTLF
-91 AYQDDVPLAE
+91 AYQDNVHPAE

-119 RRRLKAVVGQL
+119 RRRLRTVIGQL

-150 YWAVRA
+150 YWAARA

-183 TAQLPTDDPVEDTPH
+183 TAQMPTDDPVEGTSH

-203 RCVRVCPTGALR
+203 RCVRACPTGALCG
-215 NDGSVDARRC
+215 DGSVDARRC

-231 ESHDDIPADIPTGS
+231 ESHDDIPADIPTGN

-260 HSKAGVGQAGDA
+260 CCKTDIGQGRQLEHSEH
-272 NYGSDGNDGNY
+272 S
-283 ENDESNESR
+283 ENLESSEHS
-292 GKDERSLG
+292 SV
-300 NPESTDPSA
+300 ST
-309 SGKFAEAVTVLPEF
+309 SGKFAETMTVLPEF
-323 TPNPQLLSMTVADWR
+323 TPDSRLLSMTVADWR
-338 ALDDEGYAALT
+338 ALDDEGYAALI
-349 AHSAMRRASLDKLH
+349 AHSAMRRVSLDKLR
-363 STLRRFPQG
+363 STLRRFPKG

>member
-1 MAEPAYDTDAVAARQ
+1 MEQNTDTAKAM
-16 ALADIR
+16 LADIR
-22 REVFAAGA
+22 REVFAVGA
-30 YACGVVRAVPVA
+30 YACGVVRAMPVT
-42 AEVVARYEGWLAD
+42 AEAVARYEEWLAD

-82 AHTLIVTLF
+82 ARTLIVTLF
-91 AYQDDVPLAE
+91 AYQDNVHPAE

-119 RRRLKAVVGQL
+119 RRRLKTVIGQL
-130 RPRFGGKWRVCVD
+130 RPRFGGKWRICVD

-150 YWAVRA
+150 YWAARA

-183 TAQLPTDDPVEDTPH
+183 TAQMPTDDPVEGTSH

-203 RCVRVCPTGALR
+203 RCVRACPTGALR
-215 NDGSVDARRC
+215 GDGSVDARRC

-231 ESHDDIPADIPTGS
+231 ESHDDIPADIPTGN
-245 TLYGC
+245 TIYGC

-260 HSKAGVGQAGDA
+260 CCKTDIGQGRQLEHS
-272 NYGSDGNDGNY
+272 
-283 ENDESNESR
+283 ENLENSEHS
-292 GKDERSLG
+292 SV
-300 NPESTDPSA
+300 ST
-309 SGKFAEAVTVLPEF
+309 SGKFAETMTVLPEF
-323 TPNPQLLSMTVADWR
+323 TPDSRLLSMTVADWR

-349 AHSAMRRASLDKLH
+349 AHSAMRRVSLDKLR
-363 STLRRFPQG
+363 STLRRFPKG

>member
-1 MAEPAYDTDAVAARQ
+1 MEQNTDTAKAM
-16 ALADIR
+16 LADIR
-22 REVFAAGA
+22 REVFAVGA
-30 YACGVVRAVPVA
+30 YACGVVRAMPVT
-42 AEVVARYEGWLAD
+42 AEAVARYEEWLAD

-82 AHTLIVTLF
+82 ARTLIVTLF
-91 AYQDDVPLAE
+91 AYQDNVHPAE

-119 RRRLKAVVGQL
+119 RRRLKTVIGQL
-130 RPRFGGKWRVCVD
+130 RPRFGGKWRICVD

-150 YWAVRA
+150 YWAARA

-183 TAQLPTDDPVEDTPH
+183 TAQMPTDDPVEGTSH

-203 RCVRVCPTGALR
+203 RCVRACPTGALR
-215 NDGSVDARRC
+215 GDGSVDARRC

-231 ESHDDIPADIPTGS
+231 ESHDGIPADIPTGN

-260 HSKAGVGQAGDA
+260 CCKTDIGQGRQLEHS
-272 NYGSDGNDGNY
+272 
-283 ENDESNESR
+283 ENLENSEHS
-292 GKDERSLG
+292 SV
-300 NPESTDPSA
+300 ST
-309 SGKFAEAVTVLPEF
+309 SGKFAETMTVLPEF
-323 TPNPQLLSMTVADWR
+323 TPDSRLLSMTVADWR

-349 AHSAMRRASLDKLH
+349 AHSAMRRVSLDKLR
-363 STLRRFPQG
+363 STLRRFPKG